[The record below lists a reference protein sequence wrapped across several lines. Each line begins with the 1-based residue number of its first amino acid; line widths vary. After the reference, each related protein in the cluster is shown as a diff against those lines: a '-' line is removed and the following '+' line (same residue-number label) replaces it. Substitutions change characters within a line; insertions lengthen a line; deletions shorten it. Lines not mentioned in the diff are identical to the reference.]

1 MDKIEKLL
9 ERLTAKEKSILK
21 ELLLSISSGKVENLD
36 IKKLKGNKNIYRAR
50 KGDFRVLFIKN
61 SPNKISILALERR
74 SEKTYK

>member
-9 ERLTAKEKSILK
+9 ERLTAKEKTILK
-21 ELLLSISSGKVENLD
+21 ELLLLISSGKVENLD

-50 KGDFRVLFIKN
+50 KGDFRVIFIKN
-61 SPNKISILALERR
+61 SPSKISILALERR